1 MPQETRSGYGQRLA
15 RFSYLNPLDARRNFV
30 GSLLFARDSDRASL
44 AGIGNEFVSV
54 RLGSMQGEKQRSCL
68 NLPRITNYLA
78 NFQPIRTSRKSC
90 LRALKYVA

>member
-1 MPQETRSGYGQRLA
+1 MPQKIGGGYGQSFA
-15 RFSYLNPLDARRNFV
+15 RFPYLNPRQARRNFT

-44 AGIGNEFVSV
+44 DGVLNEFVSV
-54 RLGSMQGEKQRSCL
+54 CLGSMQGEKQRSRP

-78 NFQPIRTSRKSC
+78 NFQPARTSRKSC